1 MTTKGKTNPVLI
13 ALTVFTIAMS
23 SWGLFRLLVEYADA
37 PPTLAL
43 IGVACADLVAVGFG
57 WHALKV
63 SEDGDSSGFWN
74 VAMLAVTMLAAFI
87 QFSHAQLEG
96 WPIALGLFFGGLPI
110 FTVLLFEGQLRRRAK
125 IVGRETGRVAPPR
138 ATFEPI
144 MWLLYLREVR
154 LATRIAAR
162 DRSLG
167 PDQALQIAE
176 GMLAHR
182 EAKLRAEQIR
192 PPAIR
197 DYTAEIAWSQPV
209 RELPPGHSVA
219 TAPDSVATAPDTAPV
234 GAEVRGAFE
243 ELRDYAEHKPPVAP
257 IVRAAVEKV
266 GADLDA
272 VLSEVRV
279 IRPDVERETVRRTLA
294 RIPTNGASHG

>member
-74 VAMLAVTMLAAFI
+74 VAMLAVTLLAAFI

-138 ATFEPI
+138 ATFEPV
-144 MWLLYLREVR
+144 MWFLFFREIR
-154 LATRIAAR
+154 LASRVAAR

-219 TAPDSVATAPDTAPV
+219 TAVDSVATAPDTA
-234 GAEVRGAFE
+234 
-243 ELRDYAEHKPPVAP
+243 ELRDHAEHKPPVAP
-257 IVRAAVEKV
+257 IVREAVEKV

-272 VLSEVRV
+272 VLAEVRV

-294 RIPTNGASHG
+294 RIPTNGQAHAPTG

>member
-74 VAMLAVTMLAAFI
+74 VAMLAVTLLAAFI

-176 GMLAHR
+176 GMLAHT

-209 RELPPGHSVA
+209 RELPPGSAA
-219 TAPDSVATAPDTAPV
+219 TASDSAATAPDT
-234 GAEVRGAFE
+234 E
-243 ELRDYAEHKPPVAP
+243 ELRDHAEHKPAVAP
-257 IVRAAVEKV
+257 IVREAVEKV

-272 VLSEVRV
+272 VLAEVRV
-279 IRPDVERETVRRTLA
+279 VRPDVERETVRRTLA
-294 RIPTNGASHG
+294 RIPTNGVSHGH

>member
-74 VAMLAVTMLAAFI
+74 VAMLAVTLMAAFI

-96 WPIALGLFFGGLPI
+96 WPLALGLFFAGLPI

-154 LATRIAAR
+154 LATKIAAR

-176 GMLAHR
+176 GMLAHTAAR
-182 EAKLRAEQIR
+182 LRAEQIR
-192 PPAIR
+192 PPATR

-209 RELPPGHSVA
+209 RELPPGTPDKAS
-219 TAPDSVATAPDTAPV
+219 DSVEPAPYT
-234 GAEVRGAFE
+234 E
-243 ELRDYAEHKPPVAP
+243 ELRDHAAHRPPVAP

-266 GADLDA
+266 GGDLDA
-272 VLSEVRV
+272 VLAEVKV

-294 RIPTNGASHG
+294 RIPTNGASHAG